1 MSIASNKISRK
12 NVEKLLQR
20 KVIISDK
27 NGDAIEV
34 DNTSSANDIQ
44 LYIEFSKRQ
53 NCYGVVEGVYYADFM
68 ELLDCS
74 KTTFYNSLYRL
85 EELEY
90 IKATPS
96 NSGYWTVIIL
106 NNVFANEDDYKKGYM
121 RTNVDFL
128 YSDTFKKMSLVEKRL
143 CLYLHLNKNTHV
155 NLEIYPVTLAKSIGI
170 KVISVVK
177 AALDK
182 VAVFFPFNYI
192 KGKEGIK
199 INFTSSS
206 VVKNEETEASNYVS
220 HIMKYTCKKYKI
232 DHTVDDLV
240 QIGLLAGQYIKKIGY
255 IKFMDIVH
263 HVIYKSSIGKY
274 LNTKYINRLCSM
286 ESKRSRYNSQAT

>member
-1 MSIASNKISRK
+1 MSIASNKLSRH
-12 NVEKLLQR
+12 NIERLLQST
-20 KVIISDK
+20 VIISDK
-27 NGDAIEV
+27 DNNAIEV
-34 DNTSSANDIQ
+34 ANTTSTNDIQ
-44 LYIEFSKRQ
+44 LYIELSKRQ

-74 KTTFYNSLYRL
+74 KATFYNSIYRL
-85 EELEY
+85 EALEY
-90 IKATPS
+90 IKAVSST
-96 NSGYWTVIIL
+96 SGYWNITIL
-106 NNVFANEDDYKKGYM
+106 NNVFANEEDYKKGYM

-128 YSDTFKKMSLVEKRL
+128 YSNTFKKMSCVEKKI
-143 CLYLHLNKNTHV
+143 CLYLHLNKNTHM
-155 NLEIYPVTLAKSIGI
+155 NLEIYPVTLAKSIGV

-177 AALDK
+177 AALEK
-182 VAVFFPFNYI
+182 VAVFFPFNYV

-232 DHTVDDLV
+232 KHTIEDLI

-255 IKFMDIVH
+255 SRFMSIIG
-263 HVIYKSSIGKY
+263 HVIYKSKIGQS
-274 LNTKYINRLCSM
+274 LNTRYINHLCKL
-286 ESKRSRYNSQAT
+286 ESKRSCYNSQST